1 MAPISL
7 DFASV
12 PNSLSKG
19 PEVAV
24 AELGPMS
31 PRLDALESLTV
42 PKLSVIREQS
52 DLTVTAR
59 PRFGRSVSVAFE
71 GKGTVHGFLRFLK
84 NERFRH
90 MPHDGSSWD
99 KILKWADNIGGVV
112 LLSVGVLSEFM
123 LNSEEATQLICDSCT
138 SLIQLGSAHIK
149 TLMKVFSQL
158 HKIALALSV
167 FLRQNQLIKGNP
179 DVRRELAHA
188 FQQFAHLSRDTHV
201 YCVARCNGILA
212 VDYAELGCFMMN
224 GSASFYRHLEGVSIS
239 MWSSHKH
246 CSPFDIRAIRGF
258 LTPQDSVVK
267 TIMSNQ
273 LYSEARRAEYTCE
286 WFAAPLRKF
295 TRNGKN
301 VLLVTGAAS
310 TGKSVLARWIHEKL
324 QESIDDEPFDIL
336 SFTIDASVK
345 YTTSS
350 LSLVK
355 SLLLQL
361 LDRRIGREHLLSHI
375 NEAIEHAQ
383 SGCTAS
389 EVEAAL
395 WKGLEHAL
403 DDRKLLILIDGLDQL
418 SSARIGNPPALE
430 ILDRITRSKKN
441 VKAVVLS
448 RPVSDAALKH
458 CQEHISLEKTHSE
471 GSPDIKHFIQDFIYH
486 RAELRHLKEIDRHE
500 IVDKYAEAAHN
511 SYVHAELLLRQ
522 IDTEDSA
529 ADILKALKPSKTTE
543 ELLDRQIG
551 RLDSKR
557 PETKHIL
564 TWLVAA
570 ERPLSLKEIKALLE
584 VDLDGCAYRPFSG
597 DVEKTVRQL
606 CTPLVMIGDGL
617 VSIRHPSIRERLL
630 SHKASK
636 FAIDLKDA
644 HRELATRTMAYVKI
658 HLLQKDISPASKL
671 CDVADVRSSFLQH
684 DLFEYAVRYWTSHF
698 RSSSMYDKSTGKIS
712 PSAQFKIA
720 FSNSTRLALIEG
732 SCIARQYIACDAEKL
747 QHLAYN
753 VRKTLLGGH
762 CAAVLQTLILE
773 LYVGRKFKGTTTLCE
788 YSFEAWKLSRD
799 ICPAVTIQSLAESFI
814 GYSKT
819 LTVSEHSH
827 ICARKVEV
835 LEYLVELY
843 SHGHAELKHIEYLTI
858 LAELH
863 VEFGHIQKAVV
874 IYRQLYRLRLHAC
887 GHLHEHTHT
896 LFQLLISYLKQVSL
910 HDEVLEI
917 YLEYHAHVDTLLVT
931 DERRISATLA
941 LIAIYEERK
950 EMFKAE
956 QVLVSFWESVSV
968 SKSTARISE
977 LKVDFALKYSKF
989 LLRHSRKEES
999 EVILRGVWTEIQSYS
1014 YESRFESTM
1023 IKKVQKIAEY
1033 FSRLEVFSMSRSIY
1047 QSLYEHYERHEQ
1059 RTSTECIII
1068 VRSLAET
1075 ITKSISYSK
1084 SVTKSETSS
1093 SSTTTTTTIISSEE
1107 KTLTEIF
1114 ESCMESI
1121 EITSTTIS
1129 VCQAL
1134 CSSYMYEERYEEA
1147 CEIYSRVI
1155 CKVWESIETTISID
1169 VTEFIEFLSEEVL
1182 ELVFNLAHCHFK
1194 MLRIDI
1200 AETIYLNLFRALICI
1215 RHIEN
1220 KHFLLAKIKLVLEF
1234 FQITYKYERVIEI
1247 YRELFVYMPITWGK
1261 THRETILVLIE
1272 FARICF
1278 KMSLYEEA
1286 ATACFYVYS
1295 CFHIAHGCL
1304 HFDGFEAA
1312 FLLCQIYEMQRK
1324 WELAY
1329 EVYGYLWRT
1338 FVRFGTEYSLD
1349 VKIVQKI
1356 FTRYVFI
1363 LEHHHHV
1370 EYSVYLQIAREYHEK
1385 CVTFYGHHH
1394 EITIRA
1400 TLHYA
1405 HVCET
1410 REEHRETSISL
1421 YEQVIKYCK
1430 ETHTDFSKK
1439 TLHTCNTRVAKMYAS
1454 ETKHITKAVNIYK
1467 EQYESYSKTE
1477 RTSKETLTALHSLIT
1492 TYKRQE
1498 TKESISTATSTL
1510 KSSTMEIFQHES
1522 RSEKLIESAR
1532 SIASIYR
1539 ECNFSEHADT
1549 LITEMRSKIVGE
1561 IKSSISSSTTLKSNS
1576 YVFLATFQES
1586 ISESSSFTSVMSELR
1601 SEVLMYTS
1609 YFHASK
1615 QQGDCRS
1622 IIKSGCSLYFHLL
1635 EKKSSR
1641 NAEFVKLEKELT
1653 EYFRKYLNFSRAVQ
1667 GTTMHY
1673 FFQLYLKQ
1681 ISKVDHEYEVVRQ
1694 ATETVLKFTKTAK
1707 FSEAYDLVLL
1717 IDRFIHI
1724 NGGFRSE
1731 FFIRTG
1737 FSVSRYLVGIGTNKC
1752 GDEKLYASMVE
1763 LSRTILQ
1770 EALAGLDDVE
1780 IDLHELQHL
1789 LTDLIST
1796 LSQQKRYQD
1805 LERILQLLWKTKT
1818 IRNNLSSSP
1827 LVLHIGRSLVQTLAA
1842 LGRYSDAIH
1851 LCYHIR
1857 YNLEFIRGALD
1868 RSTLEFTVL
1877 LSELYTTQKRYRDA
1891 FELHE
1896 DIICRLGEGQTAP
1909 GLNAVDVANKHSE
1922 LMRFA
1927 FKRHGKFDKD
1937 IQQYEELFRALDAEF
1952 GNEKAWKDKRP
1963 QLEKWTPGVGKEEMF
1978 GCWKRPE
1985 KFEWQIEEDE
1995 SAGERVW
2002 REELVKRR
2010 VSGNLWAKGPAVV
2023 GPLNAEIVY

>member
-7 DFASV
+7 DFASG
-12 PNSLSKG
+12 PNSISKR
-19 PEVAV
+19 PEVEV

-42 PKLSVIREQS
+42 PKLSTIREQS

-59 PRFGRSVSVAFE
+59 PRFGRTVSVAFE
-71 GKGTVHGFLRFLK
+71 GKGTVHDFLHFLE

-99 KILKWADNIGGVV
+99 KILRWADNIGGVV
-112 LLSVGVLSEFM
+112 LLSFGVLSEFM
-123 LNSEEATQLICDSCT
+123 LNSEEATRLICDSCT
-138 SLIQLGSAHIK
+138 SLIRLGSAHIK
-149 TLMKVFSQL
+149 TLLKVFSQF

-167 FLRQNQLIKGNP
+167 FLRQSQLIKSNP

-188 FQQFAHLSRDTHV
+188 FQGFAHLTRDVHIH
-201 YCVARCNGILA
+201 CVAQCRGVLP
-212 VDYAELGCFMMN
+212 VDYAELGSFMTH
-224 GSASFYRHLEGVSIS
+224 GAASFYSHLEGVSIS

-246 CSPFDIRAIRGF
+246 CSHYNVRAIRAF

-286 WFAAPLRKF
+286 WFATSLRKF
-295 TRNGKN
+295 TRNGKK
-301 VLLVTGAAS
+301 VLLVTGPAS

-324 QESIDDEPFDIL
+324 QESIDDDPFDVL
-336 SFTIDASVK
+336 SFTIDASIK

-375 NEAIEHAQ
+375 DEAIEHAQ
-383 SGCTAS
+383 SGCPSS

-418 SSARIGNPPALE
+418 SSSRIGNPPALE
-430 ILDRITRSKKN
+430 ILDRITRSKKH

-458 CQEHISLEKTHSE
+458 CQEHIALEKTHSE
-471 GSPDIKHFIQDFIYH
+471 GSPDIKHFVQDFIHH
-486 RAELRHLKEIDRHE
+486 RAELQRLKEAERHE
-500 IVDKYAEAAHN
+500 IIDKYAEAAHN

-529 ADILKALKPSKTTE
+529 ANILKALKPSKTTE

-557 PETKHIL
+557 TETKHIL

-570 ERPLSLKEIKALLE
+570 ERPLSLQEIKALLE

-606 CTPLVMIGDGL
+606 CAPLVTISDGF
-617 VSIRHPSIRERLL
+617 VSIRHSSIRERLL

-644 HRELATRTMAYVKI
+644 HRELAVRTMAYVKI
-658 HLLQKDISPASKL
+658 HLQQKDISPSSAL
-671 CDVADVRSSFLQH
+671 CDATEIHSRFLQH
-684 DLFEYAVRYWTSHF
+684 DLLEYAARYWTSHL
-698 RSSSMYDKSTGKIS
+698 RSSSMYDKATGKTS
-712 PSAQFKIA
+712 PSTQFKTV
-720 FSNSTRLALIEG
+720 FSNSVRLALIEG

-753 VRKTLLGGH
+753 VRKTLLGEH
-762 CAAVLQTLILE
+762 SAAVLQTLILE
-773 LYVGRKFKGTTTLCE
+773 LFIGRKFKSTITLCE
-788 YSFEAWKLSRD
+788 YSFEAWKLSREV
-799 ICPAVTIQSLAESFI
+799 CSTLTVQSLAEFFI
-814 GYSKT
+814 GYTKT
-819 LTVSEHSH
+819 LTVSEQSH
-827 ICARKVEV
+827 LCAHKVEV
-835 LEYLVELY
+835 LEYLVEVY
-843 SHGHAELKHIEYLTI
+843 SHGQAELKHIEYLTV

-896 LFQLLISYLKQVSL
+896 LFQHLISHLKQLSL
-910 HDEVLEI
+910 HDEVLEV
-917 YLEYHAHVDTLLVT
+917 YLEYHAHTESLLIT
-931 DERRISATLA
+931 DERRISSTLA
-941 LIAIYEERK
+941 LVAIYEERK
-950 EMFKAE
+950 EIFKAE
-956 QVLVSFWESVSV
+956 QVLVRFWKSVSV
-968 SKSTARISE
+968 SKSTTRTTE

-1023 IKKVQKIAEY
+1023 IKKVQKIAKY
-1033 FSRLEVFSMSRSIY
+1033 FSRLEIFSMSRSIY
-1047 QSLYEHYERHEQ
+1047 QSLYEHYESHEQ
-1059 RTSTECIII
+1059 RTSTECITI

-1084 SVTKSETSS
+1084 SVTKSETS
-1093 SSTTTTTTIISSEE
+1093 TTTTSTTIVSSEE

-1114 ESCMESI
+1114 ESCMEST

-1155 CKVWESIETTISID
+1155 SKVWASLETSVSID
-1169 VTEFIEFLSEEVL
+1169 VTEFVEFLSEEVF
-1182 ELVFNLAHCHFK
+1182 ELTFSLAHCHFK

-1200 AETIYLNLFRALICI
+1200 AETIYLNLFRALICT

-1234 FQITYKYERVIEI
+1234 FKITYKYERVIEV
-1247 YRELFVYMPITWGK
+1247 YRELFVYMPIAWGK
-1261 THRETILVLIE
+1261 THRETILVLVE
-1272 FARICF
+1272 FAKICF

-1295 CFHIAHGCL
+1295 CFHTAHGCL

-1312 FLLCQIYEMQRK
+1312 FLLSQIYEIQGK

-1338 FVRFGTEYSLD
+1338 FVRFGAEYSLD
-1349 VKIVQKI
+1349 VKIVQRI

-1385 CVTFYGHHH
+1385 CVAFYGHHH
-1394 EITIRA
+1394 EITIKA
-1400 TLHYA
+1400 ILHYA

-1410 REEHRETSISL
+1410 REEHHETSISL

-1430 ETHTDFSKK
+1430 ETHTEFSKK
-1439 TLHTCNTRVAKMYAS
+1439 TLHTCSTGVAKMYAS
-1454 ETKHITKAVNIYK
+1454 ETKHITKAVSIYK

-1492 TYKRQE
+1492 TYKKQE

-1510 KSSTMEIFQHES
+1510 KTSTMEIFQHES
-1522 RSEKLIESAR
+1522 RSEKLIDSAR
-1532 SIASIYR
+1532 SIASIYK
-1539 ECNFSEHADT
+1539 ECKFSEHAET
-1549 LITEMRSKIVGE
+1549 LITEMRSKVVEE
-1561 IKSSISSSTTLKSNS
+1561 IRSSITSSTTARSNS

-1609 YFHASK
+1609 YFHATKK
-1615 QQGDCRS
+1615 QTDYRS

-1635 EKKSSR
+1635 ERKSSR
-1641 NAEFVKLEKELT
+1641 HAEFVKIEKELT
-1653 EYFRKYLNFSRAVQ
+1653 EYFRKYLNFSRAIQ
-1667 GTTMHY
+1667 ETTMHY
-1673 FFQLYLKQ
+1673 FFQLYLKH
-1681 ISKVDHEYEVVRQ
+1681 ISKMHHEHEVIRH

-1707 FSEAYDLVLL
+1707 FAEAYDLVLL

-1724 NGGFRSE
+1724 NGGFKSE
-1731 FFIRTG
+1731 FYICTG

-1752 GDEKLYASMVE
+1752 GDEKLHASMVE

-1780 IDLHELQHL
+1780 IELHELQHL

-1827 LVLHIGRSLVQTLAA
+1827 LVLHIGHSLVQTLAA
-1842 LGRYSDAIH
+1842 LGKYSDAIH

-1877 LSELYTTQKRYRDA
+1877 LSELYTAQKRYRDA

-1896 DIICRLGEGQTAP
+1896 DVICRLGEGQTAP
-1909 GLNAVDVANKHSE
+1909 GLNAVNVANKHTE
-1922 LMRFA
+1922 LMKFA

-1937 IQQYEELFRALDAEF
+1937 VHQYEELFGALDAEF

-1963 QLEKWTPGVGKEEMF
+1963 QPEKWTPGVGKEEVF

-1995 SAGERVW
+1995 SAGERKW

>member
-1 MAPISL
+1 M
-7 DFASV
+7 
-12 PNSLSKG
+12 N
-19 PEVAV
+19 
-24 AELGPMS
+24 
-31 PRLDALESLTV
+31 
-42 PKLSVIREQS
+42 
-52 DLTVTAR
+52 
-59 PRFGRSVSVAFE
+59 
-71 GKGTVHGFLRFLK
+71 
-84 NERFRH
+84 
-90 MPHDGSSWD
+90 
-99 KILKWADNIGGVV
+99 
-112 LLSVGVLSEFM
+112 
-123 LNSEEATQLICDSCT
+123 LI
-138 SLIQLGSAHIK
+138 
-149 TLMKVFSQL
+149 
-158 HKIALALSV
+158 
-167 FLRQNQLIKGNP
+167 
-179 DVRRELAHA
+179 
-188 FQQFAHLSRDTHV
+188 
-201 YCVARCNGILA
+201 
-212 VDYAELGCFMMN
+212 
-224 GSASFYRHLEGVSIS
+224 
-239 MWSSHKH
+239 
-246 CSPFDIRAIRGF
+246 
-258 LTPQDSVVK
+258 
-267 TIMSNQ
+267 
-273 LYSEARRAEYTCE
+273 
-286 WFAAPLRKF
+286 
-295 TRNGKN
+295 
-301 VLLVTGAAS
+301 
-310 TGKSVLARWIHEKL
+310 
-324 QESIDDEPFDIL
+324 
-336 SFTIDASVK
+336 
-345 YTTSS
+345 
-350 LSLVK
+350 K

-375 NEAIEHAQ
+375 NDAIKHAQ
-383 SGCTAS
+383 SGCPAS
-389 EVEAAL
+389 EVEATL
-395 WKGLEHAL
+395 WKGLENAL
-403 DDRKLLILIDGLDQL
+403 DDRKLLILVDGLDQL
-418 SSARIGNPPALE
+418 SSPRIGNPPALE
-430 ILDRITRSKKN
+430 ILDRITKSKKN
-441 VKAVVLS
+441 VKAIVLS

-458 CQEHISLEKTHSE
+458 CQEHISLEKAHSD
-471 GSPDIKHFIQDFIYH
+471 GSPDIKHFVEDFIYH
-486 RAELRHLKEIDRHE
+486 RAELRHLKEAERHE
-500 IVDKYAEAAHN
+500 IVEKYAEAAHN
-511 SYVHAELLLRQ
+511 SYVLAELLLRQ

-529 ADILKALKPSKTTE
+529 AEILKALKPSKTAE
-543 ELLDRQIG
+543 ELLDRQIS

-557 PETKHIL
+557 SETKHIL
-564 TWLVAA
+564 SWLVAA

-606 CTPLVMIGDGL
+606 CTPLVTISDGL
-617 VSIRHPSIRERLL
+617 VSIRHSSIRERLL

-644 HRELATRTMAYVKI
+644 HRELAVRTMAYVKI
-658 HLLQKDISPASKL
+658 HLQQKDVSPSSVL
-671 CDVADVRSSFLQH
+671 CDASDLRTSFLQH
-684 DLFEYAVRYWTSHF
+684 ELFEYAARYWTSHF
-698 RSSSMYDKSTGKIS
+698 RASSMYDKQTEKIT

-720 FSNSTRLALIEG
+720 FSSATRLALFEG

-753 VRKTLLGGH
+753 VRKTLLGEH
-762 CAAVLQTLILE
+762 SAAVLQSLILE
-773 LYVGRKFKGTTTLCE
+773 LYIGRKFKTTTTLCE
-788 YSFEAWKLSRD
+788 YSFEAWKLSRET
-799 ICPAVTIQSLAESFI
+799 CSAATVQSLAESFI

-827 ICARKVEV
+827 LCVHKVEV
-835 LEYLVELY
+835 LEYLVEVY
-843 SHGHAELKHIEYLTI
+843 KHSHVELKYIEYLTT

-863 VEFGHIQKAVV
+863 VQFGNIQKAVF

-896 LFQLLISYLKQVSL
+896 LFQLLISYLKQLSL
-910 HDEVLEI
+910 HDEVLEV
-917 YLEYHAHVDTLLVT
+917 YLEYHNHVETLLIT
-931 DERRISATLA
+931 DERRISSTLA

-950 EMFKAE
+950 EIFKAE
-956 QVLVSFWESVSV
+956 QVLVRFWKSVSV
-968 SKSTARISE
+968 TKSTTRITE

-989 LLRHSRKEES
+989 LFRHSRKEES

-1023 IKKVQKIAEY
+1023 IKKVQKIAKY
-1033 FSRLEVFSMSRSIY
+1033 FSRLEIFSMSRSIY
-1047 QSLYEHYERHEQ
+1047 QSLYEHYESHEQ
-1059 RTSTECIII
+1059 RTSTECITI

-1084 SVTKSETSS
+1084 TVTKSETS
-1093 SSTTTTTTIISSEE
+1093 TTTTSTTIVSSEE

-1114 ESCMESI
+1114 ESCMEST

-1155 CKVWESIETTISID
+1155 CKVWASLETTVSVD
-1169 VTEFIEFLSEEVL
+1169 VTEFVEYLSEEVF
-1182 ELVFNLAHCHFK
+1182 ELAFSLAHCHFK

-1234 FQITYKYERVIEI
+1234 FKVTYKYERVIEI
-1247 YRELFVYMPITWGK
+1247 YRELFVYMPIAWGK

-1304 HFDGFEAA
+1304 HYDGFEAA
-1312 FLLCQIYEMQRK
+1312 FLLCQIYEIQCK

-1329 EVYGYLWRT
+1329 EVYGFLWRT
-1338 FVRFGTEYSLD
+1338 FVRFGAEYSLD
-1349 VKIVQKI
+1349 VKIIQKI

-1385 CVTFYGHHH
+1385 CVAFYGHHH
-1394 EITIRA
+1394 EITIKA

-1430 ETHTDFSKK
+1430 ETHTEFSRK
-1439 TLHTCNTRVAKMYAS
+1439 TLHTCNTRIAKMYS
-1454 ETKHITKAVNIYK
+1454 SDTKHITKAVSIYK

-1477 RTSKETLTALHSLIT
+1477 RTSKETLTALHSLVT
-1492 TYKRQE
+1492 TYKKLE

-1510 KSSTMEIFQHES
+1510 KSSTLEIFQHEH

-1532 SIASIYR
+1532 SLASIYK
-1539 ECNFSEHADT
+1539 ECKFSEHAES
-1549 LITEMRSKIVGE
+1549 LITEMRSKVVEE
-1561 IKSSISSSTTLKSNS
+1561 IRSSITSSTTTKSNS
-1576 YVFLATFQES
+1576 YVFLASFQES
-1586 ISESSSFTSVMSELR
+1586 ISELSSFTSVMSELR

-1609 YFHASK
+1609 YFHSTKK
-1615 QQGDCRS
+1615 QTDYSS

-1635 EKKSSR
+1635 ERKSTRYS
-1641 NAEFVKLEKELT
+1641 EFVKIEKELT

-1667 GTTMHY
+1667 ETTMHY
-1673 FFQLYLKQ
+1673 FFQLYLEQ
-1681 ISKVDHEYEVVRQ
+1681 ISKLHYEHEVVRQ

-1707 FSEAYDLVLL
+1707 FAEAYDLVLL

-1724 NGGFRSE
+1724 NGGFKSE
-1731 FFIRTG
+1731 FYIRTG
-1737 FSVSRYLVGIGTNKC
+1737 FSVSRYLVGVGTNKC
-1752 GDEKLYASMVE
+1752 GDEKLYGSMVE

-1770 EALAGLDDVE
+1770 EALAGLDD
-1780 IDLHELQHL
+1780 IDIELHELQHL

-1842 LGRYSDAIH
+1842 LGKYSDAIH
-1851 LCYHIR
+1851 LCYQIR

-1877 LSELYTTQKRYRDA
+1877 LSELYTAQKRYRDA

-1896 DIICRLGEGQTAP
+1896 DIICRLGEGQSAP
-1909 GLNAVDVANKHSE
+1909 GLNAVDVAHKHTE
-1922 LMRFA
+1922 LMKFA

-1937 IQQYEELFRALDAEF
+1937 IQQYEELFRMLDEEF
-1952 GNEKAWKDKRP
+1952 GNDKAWKDKRP
-1963 QLEKWTPGVGKEEMF
+1963 QPEKWSPGVGKEEMF

-1985 KFEWQIEEDE
+1985 KFEWKIEDDE
-1995 SAGERVW
+1995 SAGERKW

-2010 VSGNLWAKGPAVV
+2010 VSGNLWAKGPSA
-2023 GPLNAEIVY
+2023 GNLNAEIVY